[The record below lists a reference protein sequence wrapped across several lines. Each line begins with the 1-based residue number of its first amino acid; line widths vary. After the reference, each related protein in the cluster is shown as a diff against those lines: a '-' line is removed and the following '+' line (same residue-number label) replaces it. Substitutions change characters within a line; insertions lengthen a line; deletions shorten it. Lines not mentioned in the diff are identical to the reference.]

1 MLVKK
6 RKMVQRRQ
14 MKDDLCSLK
23 IVDFPCIN
31 VSRVPERFFSFTQRG
46 VRAARLTRAANVKPK
61 LKDKVSTL
69 LFFGHF
75 NFSRNLQPALN
86 ENVGSEKLF
95 LCWLGFV
102 IVRRFQ
108 EELYIY
114 VPY

>member
-1 MLVKK
+1 MHKVIPSSGEIFLVHA
-6 RKMVQRRQ
+6 
-14 MKDDLCSLK
+14 DGCT
-23 IVDFPCIN
+23 CC
-31 VSRVPERFFSFTQRG
+31 E
-46 VRAARLTRAANVKPK
+46 AANVKPK

-95 LCWLGFV
+95 LYWLGFV

-108 EELYIY
+108 EEVCIY